1 MSKSSYPQGYRT
13 VPTPGNPRHTEAWAL
28 TEAARRMK
36 EAAQSD
42 PLDLGT
48 FLQAVRLN
56 WRLWTIF
63 QAEMSSP
70 DCKLPVEIRQNMIAL
85 CNFVD
90 KTAVD
95 IISDPHPSKVN
106 VLININREI
115 ASGLLAQP
123 PGAAEPVGG
132 TALRP
137 EAGPAKTPAASNQS

>member
-1 MSKSSYPQGYRT
+1 
-13 VPTPGNPRHTEAWAL
+13 
-28 TEAARRMK
+28 MK

-42 PLDLGT
+42 PLDLGA
-48 FLQAVRLN
+48 FLQAIRLN

-95 IISDPHPSKVN
+95 IISDPQASKVN
-106 VLININREI
+106 VLVNINREI

-123 PGAAEPVGG
+123 AGAAAPAGG
-132 TALRP
+132 TALLSEP
-137 EAGPAKTPAASNQS
+137 GPVKLPAASINQRS